1 MEYNYHTGD
10 LLGPAAAT
18 SGNRDLKQKSPRN
31 GCFID
36 FAMQE
41 KRPSFSKHSPLN
53 THENRY
59 NYFNATQVMSA
70 SQNKHNG
77 ANLSIEMQK

>member
-1 MEYNYHTGD
+1 MQRQLLESFAEEHAMEYNYQTGE
-10 LLGPAAAT
+10 LLGPANAT

-36 FAMQE
+36 FALQE
-41 KRPSFSKHSPLN
+41 KRPSIDKYSPTG

-59 NYFNATQVMSA
+59 NYFNSSQVALA
-70 SQNKHNG
+70 S
-77 ANLSIEMQK
+77 